1 VAATHAL
8 QSAAVI
14 PALQS
19 AVATRAA
26 QIHATLVQLE
36 PHPIAASA
44 LYLVLPAQTPVLQG
58 AGAILV
64 PQSADVT
71 PVLQNGAVT
80 LVPLNVAAIPAP
92 QNEAAILAQ
101 RNADAILVPLKGA
114 ATPVPLNVAAIHVA
128 LVVLRQ
134 QSS

>member
-1 VAATHAL
+1 MPHVAAILVPQSAAVIHALPSVAATHAPP
-8 QSAAVI
+8 SAAVI

-44 LYLVLPAQTPVLQG
+44 LFLVLPAQTPVLQG

-64 PQSADVT
+64 P
-71 PVLQNGAVT
+71 LKG
-80 LVPLNVAAIPAP
+80 AAIPAP
-92 QNEAAILAQ
+92 
-101 RNADAILVPLKGA
+101 R
-114 ATPVPLNVAAIHVA
+114 NVAAIHVA
-128 LVVLRQ
+128 LVVLR
-134 QSS
+134 